1 MKTEADAHAENKA
14 PGVGAGGEVGGEVTR
29 WREGDK
35 MEQTGK
41 KPGAVSC
48 EQSLQ

>member
-35 MEQTGK
+35 MEQTVREE
-41 KPGAVSC
+41 AWSC
-48 EQSLQ
+48 EL